1 MGKLT
6 VPAKVANVILWGRTV
21 GAVSWDEVRE
31 IAAFEYTPEF
41 QRSAVELAPITM
53 PLGSAIYSFPE
64 LAKSSFYGLPGLLA
78 DSLPDRFGN
87 LLIDEWLVR
96 SGRDRASFTPVERLC
111 YVGARGMGAL
121 EFEPAI
127 GEAPD
132 RSVPVDVA
140 ALVKLA
146 SKPLK
151 QKQQLDTRFTG
162 EDCHDAEA
170 MRDILRVGT
179 SAGGAR
185 AKAVIAWNQVSDEVR
200 SGQTL
205 APPGFGYW
213 LLKFDGVS
221 GNRDKE
227 LDDPQ
232 GYGRI
237 EYAYHLMAMEA
248 GVEMS
253 DCRLFHEHGRSHF
266 MAKRFDRGND
276 GEKIFMQSLCA
287 LGHYDFNQAG
297 AYSYEQA
304 LQLTQELGLEVGQRE
319 QLFRR
324 AVFNI
329 LARNQDDHTKNIV
342 FLMDKSGAWQLAPA
356 FDVIYSYNPQ
366 GSWTSQHQMS
376 LNGKRD
382 DFTLADFRAA
392 ADSFR
397 LFRGKRLDAMLQHVD
412 AAIGKWPEMAS
423 QAGVE
428 AKRIEK
434 ISRNIR
440 RLERLRAS

>member
-1 MGKLT
+1 MP
-6 VPAKVANVILWGRTV
+6 VKVANVILWGSTI
-21 GAVSWDEVRE
+21 GAVSWDEDRD
-31 IAAFEYTPEF
+31 IAAFEYTPQF
-41 QRSAVELAPITM
+41 QQSAIQLAPTTM
-53 PLGSAIYSFPE
+53 PLGPAIYSFPG
-64 LAKSSFYGLPGLLA
+64 LSKQSFYGLPGLLA
-78 DSLPDRFGN
+78 DALPDKFGN

-111 YVGARGMGAL
+111 YVGARGIGAL

-127 GEAPD
+127 RKEVD

-140 ALVKLA
+140 ALVELA
-146 SKPLK
+146 AEALA

-162 EDCHDAEA
+162 EEHHDLEA

-185 AKAVIAWNQVSDEVR
+185 AKAVIAWNQATGEVR
-200 SGQTL
+200 SGQVQ

-227 LDDPQ
+227 LDDPR

-237 EYAYHLMAMEA
+237 EYAYHLMALEA

-253 DCRLFHEHGRSHF
+253 QCRLFQEHGRSHF
-266 MAKRFDRGND
+266 MTKRFDRSDD
-276 GEKIFMQSLCA
+276 GEKAFMQSLCA

-304 LQLTQELGLEVGQRE
+304 LQLTQELGLEIGQRE
-319 QLFRR
+319 QFFRR
-324 AVFNI
+324 VVFNI
-329 LARNQDDHTKNIV
+329 LARNQDDHTKNIA
-342 FLMDKSGAWQLAPA
+342 FLMDKSGVWRLAPA
-356 FDVIYSYNPQ
+356 FDVIYAYNPQ
-366 GSWTSQHQMS
+366 GRWTSQHQMS

-382 DFTLADFRAA
+382 DFTFDDLRVA
-392 ADSFR
+392 ADRFR
-397 LFRGKRLDAMLQHVD
+397 LFRGKRLDALLQHVD
-412 AAIGKWPEMAS
+412 AAVGKWPEFAH
-423 QAGVE
+423 QAGVT
-428 AKRIEK
+428 AKRVEE

-440 RLERLRAS
+440 RLEQLRAS